1 MKPVNIGGKWY
12 RDNFNFKLLIRYF
25 NKKNIPFELRM
36 QIKKYLEYIWNEE
49 KAQNEEEELSIINSL
64 SKTLREELLLEAN
77 GNIVKN
83 LPMFFKNFGEDV
95 LRKVVFNIKEVRFT
109 PGDIIFMVISFFN
122 S

>member
-1 MKPVNIGGKWY
+1 
-12 RDNFNFKLLIRYF
+12 
-25 NKKNIPFELRM
+25 M

-109 PGDIIFMVISFFN
+109 PGDIIFMVNEAECGKYS
-122 S
+122 